1 MTITGMELI
10 RVLEGHGFAVQR
22 QKGSHVRLEGP
33 HGQHVTVPVHG
44 ARALPKGT
52 LLAILRDAGL
62 SIQDV
67 QSL

>member
-33 HGQHVTVPVHG
+33 RGQHVTVPVHG
-44 ARALPKGT
+44 SRALPKGT
-52 LLAILRDAGL
+52 LILRDAGL
-62 SIQDV
+62 SIQDI